1 MTFQETG
8 LHEFIVR
15 ATDELGF
22 EQPTPIQERIIPLI
36 LNNERDLIALA
47 QTGTGKTAAFGLPL
61 IHLADMDSKKIQAIV
76 LCPTRELCMQITGD
90 LDKYSKFMD
99 GFKTVAVYGG
109 ADIRNQIR
117 ALKSGV
123 QVVVGTPG
131 RVMDLIKRE
140 VLQLAHIKWL
150 VLDEA
155 DEMLNMG
162 FKEDLDVILAETPA
176 EKRTF
181 LFSATM
187 PPEIAGIARKYMNKP
202 EEVSVGSRNQGA
214 DNVRHEFYTVN
225 AKDRYA
231 ALKRIADIYPN
242 IYGIVFCRTRAIT
255 KEVADKL
262 MNDGYNA
269 DALHGDLSQAQRDF
283 VMNRFRIKQVQLLV
297 ATDVAARGLD
307 VNDLTHIINYDLP
320 DDNEVYIHRTGRTAR
335 AGKSGVAIS
344 IIHSR
349 ESKKIRD
356 IESMLHKKF
365 EQKKV
370 PTGVEICEKQ
380 LFTLVDR
387 VEKVE
392 VDEAQIEQ
400 FLPVIL
406 NKLEWL
412 TREDL
417 IKHFVSVEFN
427 RILNYYKNTPDLNVA
442 RPEENKRR
450 APKENFVTLQI
461 NIGFQDGL
469 NPPRLIGL
477 VNENTRNRDIDVG
490 RIEIQQKFSLFEIE
504 KNSWE
509 EVLKSFQDAKFDGV
523 KVKAEL
529 SRTEMKARPKGRS
542 GERSGERSFDRPKY
556 RSDEKRSGYRSD
568 DKPNYRSDDR
578 PKYKSDDR
586 PKYKSD
592 DKPRYKS
599 DERPKFKS
607 DDKAKYKP
615 DDRPKYKTDDS
626 QGDNSKP
633 WMNELSKDWSA
644 EKPKRKSGAWTKDKP
659 KGKTAGKSTD
669 KSKESYGGSR
679 KKKSP
684 FKNW

>member
-8 LHEFIVR
+8 LHPDITR

-36 LNNERDLIALA
+36 LGTEKDLIALA

-61 IHLADMDSKKIQAIV
+61 IQLSDMDSKKIQTIV

-90 LDKYSKFMD
+90 MDKFSKYTN
-99 GFKTVAVYGG
+99 GFNTVAVYGG
-109 ADIRNQIR
+109 ADIRTQIK
-117 ALKSGV
+117 ALKNGC

-131 RVMDLIKRE
+131 RVMDLIKRQ
-140 VLQLAHIKWL
+140 VLQLAYIRFL

-187 PPEIAGIARKYMNKP
+187 PSEIARIARTYMNKP
-202 EEVSVGSRNQGA
+202 EEISVGNRNQGA

-231 ALKRIADIYPN
+231 ALKRIADIYPS
-242 IYGIVFCRTRAIT
+242 IYGIVFCRTRQIT
-255 KEVADKL
+255 KDVAEKL
-262 MNDGYNA
+262 MTDGYNA
-269 DALHGDLSQAQRDF
+269 DALHGDLSQAQRDY
-283 VMNRFRIKQVQLLV
+283 VMNRFRLKQLQLLV

-349 ESKKIRD
+349 ETRKMRD
-356 IESMLHKKF
+356 IEKLLHKRF

-380 LFTLVDR
+380 LFNLVDR
-387 VEKVE
+387 VENVE
-392 VDEAQIEQ
+392 VDDAQIEP
-400 FLPVIL
+400 FLPAIYK
-406 NKLEWL
+406 KLDWL
-412 TREDL
+412 SREDL

-427 RILNYYKNTPDLNVA
+427 RILAYYKNTPDLNVA
-442 RPEENKRR
+442 HPEEDRRR
-450 APKENFVTLQI
+450 APKEQFLTFKI
-461 NIGFQDGL
+461 NAGFQDGL

-477 VNENTRNRDIDVG
+477 INEQTRNRDIEVG
-490 RIEIQQKFSLFEIE
+490 RIEIGQNDSFFEID
-504 KNSWE
+504 KDFKDV
-509 EVLKSFQDAKFDGV
+509 VLKSFQDVYFEGV
-523 KVKAEL
+523 KVTVKL
-529 SRTEMKARPKGRS
+529 SENLPRARSKYKS
-542 GERSGERSFDRPKY
+542 DDRPRYKSDDRPRY
-556 RSDEKRSGYRSD
+556 KSDERPRYK
-568 DKPNYRSDDR
+568 SDDR

-586 PKYKSD
+586 PRYKSDDRPRYKSD
-592 DKPRYKS
+592 DKPKYKS
-599 DERPKFKS
+599 DDRPRPQ
-607 DDKAKYKP
+607 A
-615 DDRPKYKTDDS
+615 DDRQEDKPKAWAS
-626 QGDNSKP
+626 
-633 WMNELSKDWSA
+633 ELSNDWSANKKKEKSKDWS
-644 EKPKRKSGAWTKDKP
+644 KDKP
-659 KGKTAGKSTD
+659 QGKPKNRAKDSF
-669 KSKESYGGSR
+669 GGN
-679 KKKSP
+679 KKKRSP
-684 FKNW
+684 YKNW

>member
-8 LHEFIVR
+8 LHEDIVR

-22 EQPTPIQERIIPLI
+22 EQPTPIQERIIPLV
-36 LNNERDLIALA
+36 LNSEKDLIALA

-61 IHLADMDSKKIQAIV
+61 IHLTDMDYKSVQTIV

-90 LDKYSKFMD
+90 MEKFSKYVK

-109 ADIRNQIR
+109 ADIRNQMK
-117 ALKSGV
+117 ALKSGC

-131 RVMDLIKRE
+131 RVMDLINRE
-140 VLQLAHIKWL
+140 VLKLDHIKWL

-162 FKEDLDVILAETPA
+162 FKDDLDVILAETPK

-187 PPEIAGIARKYMNKP
+187 PGEIASIARKYMNKP
-202 EEVSVGSRNQGA
+202 EEISVGNRNQGA
-214 DNVRHEFYTVN
+214 DNVRHEFYTVH
-225 AKDRYA
+225 AKDRYS
-231 ALKRIADIYPN
+231 ALKRIADVYPN
-242 IYGIVFCRTRAIT
+242 IYGIIFCRTRAIT

-283 VMNRFRIKQVQLLV
+283 VMNRFRIKQLQLLV

-349 ESKKIRD
+349 ETKKIRD
-356 IESMLHKKF
+356 IEHMLNKRF

-380 LFTLVDR
+380 LFNLVDR
-387 VEKVE
+387 VEKVQ

-412 TREDL
+412 SREDL
-417 IKHFVSVEFN
+417 IKHFVSEEFN
-427 RILNYYKNTPDLNVA
+427 RILAYYKNTPDLNVA
-442 RPEENKRR
+442 HPEEDRR
-450 APKENFVTLQI
+450 RGPKGQFVNLQI
-461 NIGFQDGL
+461 NVGYKDGL

-477 VNENTRNRDIDVG
+477 INEQTRNRDIDVG
-490 RIEIQQKFSLFEIE
+490 RIEIDKNSSIFEIE
-504 KNSWE
+504 KKSSE
-509 EVLKSFQDAKFDGV
+509 EVLKSFQDARFEGIKLNVEISGI
-523 KVKAEL
+523 EP
-529 SRTEMKARPKGRS
+529 KARSKSRS
-542 GERSGERSFDRPKY
+542 NERPGY
-556 RSDEKRSGYRSD
+556 RSDERPSYKSKERSGYRSD
-568 DKPNYRSDDR
+568 DR
-578 PKYKSDDR
+578 PSFKSKER
-586 PKYKSD
+586 PAYKSD
-592 DKPRYKS
+592 DKPSYKS
-599 DERPKFKS
+599 DRPSYKS
-607 DDKAKYKP
+607 DDRSNDKP
-615 DDRPKYKTDDS
+615 
-626 QGDNSKP
+626 KP
-633 WMNELSKDWSA
+633 WESELTNDRIKGKSKDWS
-644 EKPKRKSGAWTKDKP
+644 KDKP
-659 KGKTAGKSTD
+659 KGKSSSRSND
-669 KSKESYGGSR
+669 KPKESFGGKKR
-679 KKKSP
+679 KRSP
-684 FKNW
+684 YKNW

>member
-8 LHEFIVR
+8 LHEDIIR

-36 LNNERDLIALA
+36 LNSEKDLIALA

-61 IHLADMDSKKIQAIV
+61 IHLTDMDFKNVQTIV

-90 LDKYSKFMD
+90 MEKYSKHVRS
-99 GFKTVAVYGG
+99 FKTVAVYGG
-109 ADIRNQIR
+109 ADIRNQIK
-117 ALKSGV
+117 ALKSGC

-131 RVMDLIKRE
+131 RVMDLINRK
-140 VLQLAHIKWL
+140 VLQLAYIKWL

-162 FKEDLDVILAETPA
+162 FKDDLDIILAETPK

-187 PPEIAGIARKYMNKP
+187 PGEIAAIARKYMNKP
-202 EEVSVGSRNQGA
+202 EEISVGNRSQGA
-214 DNVRHEFYTVN
+214 DNVRHEFYTVH

-283 VMNRFRIKQVQLLV
+283 VMNRFRIKQLQLLV

-349 ESKKIRD
+349 ETGKIRA
-356 IESMLHKKF
+356 IEHMLDKRF
-365 EQKKV
+365 DQKKV

-380 LFTLVDR
+380 LFNLVDR
-387 VEKVE
+387 VENVE
-392 VDEAQIEQ
+392 VDETQIEQ
-400 FLPVIL
+400 FLPVIYK
-406 NKLEWL
+406 KLDWL
-412 TREDL
+412 SREDL

-427 RILNYYKNTPDLNVA
+427 RILSYYKNTPDLNVA
-442 RPEENKRR
+442 HPEEDRDRKRG
-450 APKENFVTLQI
+450 APKGQFMTLQI
-461 NIGFQDGL
+461 NAGFQDGL

-477 VNENTRNRDIDVG
+477 INEQTRNRNIAVG
-490 RIEIQQKFSLFEIE
+490 RIEIGQKSSFFEIE
-504 KNSWE
+504 KKSWE
-509 EVLKSFQDAKFDGV
+509 EVLKAFQNAKFEGV
-523 KVKAEL
+523 KVRVEI
-529 SRTEMKARPKGRS
+529 SGTEPKARS
-542 GERSGERSFDRPKY
+542 KY
-556 RSDEKRSGYRSD
+556 RSNDRPGYRSD
-568 DKPNYRSDDR
+568 DKP
-578 PKYKSDDR
+578 K
-586 PKYKSD
+586 
-592 DKPRYKS
+592 DKPKPWANELSNDKKKS
-599 DERPKFKS
+599 KSNEWSKERPKS
-607 DDKAKYKP
+607 
-615 DDRPKYKTDDS
+615 RS
-626 QGDNSKP
+626 
-633 WMNELSKDWSA
+633 NEWS
-644 EKPKRKSGAWTKDKP
+644 KDKP
-659 KGKTAGKSTD
+659 KGRPDD
-669 KSKESYGGSR
+669 KPKDSYGGR
-679 KKKSP
+679 KGKRSP
-684 FKNW
+684 YKNW

>member
-1 MTFQETG
+1 MNFQETG
-8 LHEFIVR
+8 LREDLIR

-36 LNNERDLIALA
+36 LNSQKDLIALA

-61 IHLADMDSKKIQAIV
+61 IHLTDMAFNKVQTIV

-90 LDKYSKFMD
+90 MEKYSKYTN
-99 GFKTVAVYGG
+99 GFSTVAVYGG
-109 ADIRNQIR
+109 ADIRNQIK
-117 ALKSGV
+117 ALKSGC

-131 RVMDLIKRE
+131 RVMDLINRK
-140 VLQLAHIKWL
+140 VLQLAYIKWL

-162 FKEDLDVILAETPA
+162 FKEDLDVILAETPK

-187 PPEIAGIARKYMNKP
+187 PVEIAAIARKYMNNP
-202 EEVSVGSRNQGA
+202 EEISVGNRSQGA
-214 DNVRHEFYTVN
+214 DNVRHEYYTVQ
-225 AKDRYA
+225 AKDRYS

-283 VMNRFRIKQVQLLV
+283 VMNRFRIKQLQLLV

-335 AGKSGVAIS
+335 AGKSGIAIS
-344 IIHSR
+344 IIHTR
-349 ESKKIRD
+349 EAGKIRA
-356 IESMLHKKF
+356 IENMLKKRF

-380 LFTLVDR
+380 LFNLVDR
-387 VEKVE
+387 VENVE
-392 VDEAQIEQ
+392 VEEAQIAQ

-406 NKLEWL
+406 KKLDWL
-412 TREDL
+412 SREDL

-427 RILNYYKNTPDLNVA
+427 RILTYYKNTPDLNVV
-442 RPEENKRR
+442 RPEDERDRKRT
-450 APKENFVTLQI
+450 PKGEFMTLQI
-461 NIGFQDGL
+461 NAGYQDGL

-477 VNENTRNRDIDVG
+477 INEQTRNRNIEVG
-490 RIEIQQKFSLFEIE
+490 RIEIGQNSSFFEIE
-504 KNSWE
+504 KQSWE
-509 EVLKSFQDAKFDGV
+509 EVMKSFRDVKFEGV
-523 KVKAEL
+523 SVRVEI
-529 SRTEMKARPKGRS
+529 S
-542 GERSGERSFDRPKY
+542 GAQQKSRPKY
-556 RSDEKRSGYRSD
+556 RSNER
-568 DKPNYRSDDR
+568 PNYKSNDRPRYKSDDR
-578 PKYKSDDR
+578 PRYKSNDRPAFKSDDR
-586 PKYKSD
+586 PKYKSED
-592 DKPRYKS
+592 
-599 DERPKFKS
+599 RPKHMS
-607 DDKAKYKP
+607 
-615 DDRPKYKTDDS
+615 DDRPKHMSDDRA
-626 QGDNSKP
+626 NEKP
-633 WMNELSKDWSA
+633 KAWSNELSNDWS
-644 EKPKRKSGAWTKDKP
+644 KDKRKGKANGWSKDKP
-659 KGKTAGKSTD
+659 KGKSNDGSYNKP
-669 KSKESYGGSR
+669 KESYGGKR
-679 KKKSP
+679 NKKSP
-684 FKNW
+684 YKNW

>member
-8 LHEFIVR
+8 LHEDIIR
-15 ATDELGF
+15 ATDELGY
-22 EQPTPIQERIIPLI
+22 EQPTPIQEQIIPRI
-36 LNNERDLIALA
+36 LNSERDIIALA

-61 IHLADMDSKKIQAIV
+61 IHLSDMESSTVQTIV

-90 LDKYSKFMD
+90 MDKYSKFTK

-109 ADIRNQIR
+109 ADIRNQMK
-117 ALKSGV
+117 ALKSGC

-131 RVMDLIKRE
+131 RVMDLINRK

-162 FKEDLDVILAETPA
+162 FKDDLDIILAETPK

-187 PPEIAGIARKYMNKP
+187 PGEIASIARKYMNKP
-202 EEVSVGSRNQGA
+202 EEISVGNRNQGA

-349 ESKKIRD
+349 ETKKIRD
-356 IESMLHKKF
+356 IEHMLHKRF
-365 EQKKV
+365 DQKKV

-380 LFTLVDR
+380 LFNLVDR

-406 NKLEWL
+406 KKLDWL
-412 TREDL
+412 SREDL

-442 RPEENKRR
+442 HPDEDRRR
-450 APKENFVTLQI
+450 APKDQFVTLQI
-461 NIGFQDGL
+461 NTGFQDGL

-477 VNENTRNRDIDVG
+477 INEQTRNRNIAVG
-490 RIEIQQKFSLFEIE
+490 RIEIGQKSSFFEID
-504 KNSWE
+504 KNAWE
-509 EVLKSFQDAKFDGV
+509 EVLKAFQNAKFEGV
-523 KVKAEL
+523 KVRVEISGSEIK
-529 SRTEMKARPKGRS
+529 RRPKSRSTGRS
-542 GERSGERSFDRPKY
+542 DERSG
-556 RSDEKRSGYRSD
+556 
-568 DKPNYRSDDR
+568 DKPKSWSKDKPGSWSKDK
-578 PKYKSDDR
+578 PKSWA
-586 PKYKSD
+586 D
-592 DKPRYKS
+592 DKPRSRSNDKPKS
-599 DERPKFKS
+599 WA
-607 DDKAKYKP
+607 DDKPRSRSNDKP
-615 DDRPKYKTDDS
+615 KSWSSDKPKSWTDD
-626 QGDNSKP
+626 
-633 WMNELSKDWSA
+633 
-644 EKPKRKSGAWTKDKP
+644 KPKRKTNDSATDGP
-659 KGKTAGKSTD
+659 KSWSDELTTDWSND
-669 KSKESYGGSR
+669 KSKGSAGGKK

-684 FKNW
+684 YKNW

>member
-8 LHEFIVR
+8 LREDIIR

-36 LNNERDLIALA
+36 LNSEKDLIALA

-61 IHLADMDSKKIQAIV
+61 IHLTDMDFNKVQTIV
-76 LCPTRELCMQITGD
+76 LCPTRELCMQITSD
-90 LDKYSKFMD
+90 MEKYSKYAR

-109 ADIRNQIR
+109 ADIRNQIK
-117 ALKSGV
+117 ALKSGC

-131 RVMDLIKRE
+131 RVMDLINRKI
-140 VLQLAHIKWL
+140 LQLAFIKWL

-162 FKEDLDVILAETPA
+162 FKDDLDVILAETPK

-187 PPEIAGIARKYMNKP
+187 PGEIAAIARKYMNKP
-202 EEVSVGSRNQGA
+202 DEISVGNRNQGA
-214 DNVRHEFYTVN
+214 DNVRHEFYMVQ
-225 AKDRYA
+225 AKDRYS

-283 VMNRFRIKQVQLLV
+283 VMNRFRIKQLQLLV

-335 AGKSGVAIS
+335 AGKSGIAIS
-344 IIHSR
+344 IIHTR
-349 ESKKIRD
+349 ETGKIRA
-356 IESMLHKKF
+356 IEHMLGKRF
-365 EQKKV
+365 DQKKV

-380 LFTLVDR
+380 LFNLVDR
-387 VEKVE
+387 VENVE

-406 NKLEWL
+406 KKLDWL
-412 TREDL
+412 SREDL

-427 RILNYYKNTPDLNVA
+427 RILSYYKNTPDLNVA
-442 RPEENKRR
+442 HPEADRDRKRT
-450 APKENFVTLQI
+450 PKGQFMTLQI
-461 NIGFQDGL
+461 NAGFQDGL

-477 VNENTRNRDIDVG
+477 INEQTRNRNIAVG
-490 RIEIQQKFSLFEIE
+490 RIEIGQRSSFFEIE
-504 KNSWE
+504 KKSWE
-509 EVLKSFQDAKFDGV
+509 EVIKAFHDAKFEGV
-523 KVKAEL
+523 KVRVEI
-529 SRTEMKARPKGRS
+529 SGTEPKARS
-542 GERSGERSFDRPKY
+542 KY
-556 RSDEKRSGYRSD
+556 RS
-568 DKPNYRSDDR
+568 NDR
-578 PKYKSDDR
+578 PN
-586 PKYKSD
+586 YKSD
-592 DKPRYKS
+592 DKPNEKS
-599 DERPKFKS
+599 
-607 DDKAKYKP
+607 KAWSN
-615 DDRPKYKTDDS
+615 D
-626 QGDNSKP
+626 
-633 WMNELSKDWSA
+633 LSNDWSQNKTRGKA
-644 EKPKRKSGAWTKDKP
+644 NDWSKDKP
-659 KGKTAGKSTD
+659 KGKSND
-669 KSKESYGGSR
+669 RSFNKSKESYGGKNR
-679 KKKSP
+679 KRSP
-684 FKNW
+684 YKNW